1 MAKYCDPEE
10 YFLYS
15 KKIPGDEYKSLNT
28 KKKTV
33 DMLFMRKTFNPFLWH
48 KLNVQ

>member
-28 KKKTV
+28 KKKDSWHV
-33 DMLFMRKTFNPFLWH
+33 IYEKDIQPFPLT
-48 KLNVQ
+48 QT